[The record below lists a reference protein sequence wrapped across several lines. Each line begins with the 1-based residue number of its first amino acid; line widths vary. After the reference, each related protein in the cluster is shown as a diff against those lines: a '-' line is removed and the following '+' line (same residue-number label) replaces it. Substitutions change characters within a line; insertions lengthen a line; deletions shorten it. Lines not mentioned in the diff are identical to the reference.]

1 MIGRTTI
8 TMMLGALLSL
18 GFGSS
23 ASAQN
28 FGGFGGG
35 NVAGGA
41 GFATPGFGFTGLGVP
56 GAVGGP
62 AWGWSNPGMAGYS
75 GYGYYPP
82 YGGFAYPGYG
92 YGGYGYYGGAYMG
105 LGIPWLMP
113 PTVVNNMGGVMFAI
127 ENATGPSH
135 WRRW

>member
-1 MIGRTTI
+1 MISRIRVAT
-8 TMMLGALLSL
+8 MLGVLLTL

-28 FGGFGGG
+28 FGGFGGFNG
-35 NVAGGA
+35 LGGA
-41 GFATPGFGFTGLGVP
+41 GFVTPAFGLTGIGIP

-62 AWGWSNPGMAGYS
+62 YWGWPNAGMPGYS

-82 YGGFAYPGYG
+82 YGGFGYPGYG

-105 LGIPWLMP
+105 LGTPWLMP
-113 PTVVNNMGGVMFAI
+113 PPVVNNIGGVMSAI
-127 ENATGPSH
+127 ENATGPNH
-135 WRRW
+135 WRR